1 MGALPFI
8 VFLVF
13 LAVFA
18 TYSYWFSEAA
28 KFRRTI
34 RAAQKM
40 AIAQAVEGQLIRV
53 SGTIQPLE
61 TVLTAPLSKKPCVF
75 FETTV
80 EEYKSSGKSGKWV
93 EIIRETN
100 ACDFFI
106 RDETGRALVNTSNM
120 RVLPVKD
127 HEQTSGTLNDASP
140 ELEGFLAKHGH
151 KSTGWIFNK
160 NLRYREGV
168 FSPGERIAVL
178 GFARREQDPDPMAAG
193 SGYRDAPKRIVLEA
207 PPNGE
212 LLASDESELV

>member
-1 MGALPFI
+1 MG
-8 VFLVF
+8 
-13 LAVFA
+13 
-18 TYSYWFSEAA
+18 
-28 KFRRTI
+28 
-34 RAAQKM
+34 
-40 AIAQAVEGQLIRV
+40 IAQAGEGQLVRV
-53 SGTIQPLE
+53 SGAIQPME
-61 TVLTAPLSKKPCVF
+61 TVLTSPLSKKPCVF

-80 EEYKSSGKSGKWV
+80 EEYRSSGKSGKWV
-93 EIIRETN
+93 TIIRETN

-106 RDETGRALVNTSNM
+106 KDETGRAVIKTANM

-127 HEQTSGTLNDASP
+127 YEQTSGTLNDATP
-140 ELEGFLAKHGH
+140 ELEAFLTKHGH

-178 GFARREQDPDPMAAG
+178 GFARREQDPDPTAAG
-193 SGYRDAPKRIVLEA
+193 SGYRDTPKRLVLEA